1 MATPNKFLKK
11 LIIFDMDG
19 TLVDSSVTIVN
30 AINYVR
36 SKLKNLKA
44 MPKELILTKVNDPE
58 LNPALFFY
66 EAETFSKEHE
76 DWFSEYYTNHHETE
90 LELYDGI
97 NKLLSDLKALG
108 YQLAIATNAYKAS
121 TLQSL
126 GHLKVLEYFD
136 SIACYDD
143 VGRGKPAPDMLEKNL
158 TDLQLKAK
166 DAIFIGD
173 SERDLLASTRINI
186 DYLMVNWGFSEYEDA
201 IHNIDEL
208 KKSILELS

>member
-1 MATPNKFLKK
+1 MATQKK

-30 AINYVR
+30 AINHVR
-36 SKLKNLKA
+36 SKLNLK
-44 MPKELILTKVNDPE
+44 PLDKELILTKVNDPE

-66 EAETFSKEHE
+66 EVEAFSTEHE
-76 DWFSEYYTNHHETE
+76 EWFSDYYTDNHEQE
-90 LELYDGI
+90 LELYTGI
-97 NKLLSDLKALG
+97 DILLKELQEKG
-108 YQLAIATNAYKAS
+108 YKLAIATNAYRGS

-126 GHLKVLEYFD
+126 GHLNVLDYFE

-158 TDLQLKAK
+158 EDFKLEAN

-173 SERDLLASTRINI
+173 SERDLMAANSLSM
-186 DYLMVNWGFSEYEDA
+186 DYIMINWGFSDYADA
-201 IHNIDEL
+201 IHSVDKL
-208 KKSILELS
+208 KEKILEL